1 MMNKVGLVLGVAAIA
16 TLAGCKDPNYRS
28 KRVKVQDEPKVAA
41 PVQEQEAEVVVIVT
55 NDVAAVKEVK
65 VVEEVKPIE
74 TKRPEVKPIQPPV
87 SATPA
92 TAAAAETTTYI
103 VQRGDY
109 LAKISKKFNV
119 TLNGLRKA
127 NPQLKNDVIKVGQK
141 IQIPGKHD
149 VGEQT
154 VPAGAIAAPAP
165 KPAYKPYAGATKEY
179 VVQGGDT
186 LGKIAYSNY
195 INIRQLKELN
205 GLSDN
210 NIRIGQK
217 LKIPAEKV
225 AAPAVAKVAAPA
237 VAKVE
242 APAVA
247 KVESKHDVKAAAVA
261 PAKVETKVTEAAAPV
276 VDKAKKCS
284 CAPGTVHTEPCAC
297 GADDCQCVVK
307 KPEAPAA
314 AAAEEGVTHIVL
326 EGEDITGL
334 SIRFSVS
341 PAEIRQL
348 NNLGENDELKAGQ
361 VLKLPA
367 DTQL

>member
-74 TKRPEVKPIQPPV
+74 TKRPEVKPIQPPM

-237 VAKVE
+237 VT
-242 APAVA
+242 

-276 VDKAKKCS
+276 VDEAKKCA
-284 CAPGTVHTEPCAC
+284 CAPGTVHLEPCAC

>member
-74 TKRPEVKPIQPPV
+74 TKRPEVKPIQPPM

-225 AAPAVAKVAAPA
+225 AAPAVAKV
-237 VAKVE
+237 E

-261 PAKVETKVTEAAAPV
+261 PAKVETKVTEAAALV
-276 VDKAKKCS
+276 VDEAKKCS
-284 CAPGTVHTEPCAC
+284 CAPGTVHLEPCAC

-314 AAAEEGVTHIVL
+314 EAAEEGVTHIVL

>member
-55 NDVAAVKEVK
+55 DDVAPVDEVK
-65 VVEEVKPIE
+65 IVEEVKPIE
-74 TKRPEVKPIQPPV
+74 TKHEVKPLPPPTV
-87 SATPA
+87 TTTAPVA

-127 NPQLKNDVIKVGQK
+127 NPQLKNDVVKVGQK

-165 KPAYKPYAGATKEY
+165 KPEYKPYAGATKEY
-179 VVQGGDT
+179 VVQSGDS

-195 INIRQLKELN
+195 INVRQLKELN
-205 GLSDN
+205 GLTDN

-225 AAPAVAKVAAPA
+225 ASAPAVAKAE
-237 VAKVE
+237 AKPV
-242 APAVA
+242 
-247 KVESKHDVKAAAVA
+247 VKAAAAA
-261 PAKVETKVTEAAAPV
+261 PVKVEKKVAEAAAPIV
-276 VDKAKKCS
+276 EAKKCS

-307 KPEAPAA
+307 EPEAPAA
-314 AAAEEGVTHIVL
+314 PAVEEGVTHIVQ

>member
-74 TKRPEVKPIQPPV
+74 TKRPEVKPIQPPM

-225 AAPAVAKVAAPA
+225 AAPAVAKV
-237 VAKVE
+237 E

-261 PAKVETKVTEAAAPV
+261 PAKVETKVTEAAALV
-276 VDKAKKCS
+276 VDEAKKCS
-284 CAPGTVHTEPCAC
+284 CAPGTVHLEPCAC

>member
-225 AAPAVAKVAAPA
+225 AAPAVTKVA
-237 VAKVE
+237 

-247 KVESKHDVKAAAVA
+247 KVESKHDVKAAADA
-261 PAKVETKVTEAAAPV
+261 PTKVETKVVEVAAPLV
-276 VDKAKKCS
+276 NEAKKCS

-307 KPEAPAA
+307 EPEAPAA

>member
-225 AAPAVAKVAAPA
+225 AAPAVAKV
-237 VAKVE
+237 
-242 APAVA
+242 
-247 KVESKHDVKAAAVA
+247 ESKHDVKAAADA
-261 PAKVETKVTEAAAPV
+261 PTKVETKVVEVAAPV

>member
-217 LKIPAEKV
+217 LKIPAAAVKV
-225 AAPAVAKVAAPA
+225 QQKDAKSDAKAAEAKAQPTDAATP
-237 VAKVE
+237 VITAKVE
-242 APAVA
+242 EAPSAPIEN
-247 KVESKHDVKAAAVA
+247 VES
-261 PAKVETKVTEAAAPV
+261 TT
-276 VDKAKKCS
+276 
-284 CAPGTVHTEPCAC
+284 
-297 GADDCQCVVK
+297 
-307 KPEAPAA
+307 PEASTLVTDESSADVQPG
-314 AAAEEGVTHIVL
+314 EGISHVVQ

-334 SIRFSVS
+334 AIKFSTD
-341 PAEIRQL
+341 PASIRQL
-348 NNLGENDELKAGQ
+348 NNLNETDEQLTPGQIIKIPAGE
-361 VLKLPA
+361 
-367 DTQL
+367 

>member
-74 TKRPEVKPIQPPV
+74 TKRPEVKPIQPPM

-225 AAPAVAKVAAPA
+225 
-237 VAKVE
+237 E

-276 VDKAKKCS
+276 VDEAKKCS
-284 CAPGTVHTEPCAC
+284 CAPGTVHLEPCAC

>member
-74 TKRPEVKPIQPPV
+74 TKRPEVKPIQPPM

-109 LAKISKKFNV
+109 LAKISKKCNV

-225 AAPAVAKVAAPA
+225 AAPAVAKV
-237 VAKVE
+237 E

-276 VDKAKKCS
+276 VDEAKKCS
-284 CAPGTVHTEPCAC
+284 CAPGTVHLEPCAC

>member
-74 TKRPEVKPIQPPV
+74 TKRPEVKPIQPPM

-225 AAPAVAKVAAPA
+225 AAPAVAKV
-237 VAKVE
+237 
-242 APAVA
+242 
-247 KVESKHDVKAAAVA
+247 ESKHDVKAAAVA
-261 PAKVETKVTEAAAPV
+261 PAKVETKVTEAAALV
-276 VDKAKKCS
+276 VDEAKKCS
-284 CAPGTVHTEPCAC
+284 CAPGTVHLEPCAC

-314 AAAEEGVTHIVL
+314 EAAEEGVTHIVL

>member
-225 AAPAVAKVAAPA
+225 AAPAVT
-237 VAKVE
+237 
-242 APAVA
+242 
-247 KVESKHDVKAAAVA
+247 KAAADA
-261 PAKVETKVTEAAAPV
+261 PTKVETKVVEVAAPLV
-276 VDKAKKCS
+276 NEAKKCS

-307 KPEAPAA
+307 EPEAPAA

>member
-165 KPAYKPYAGATKEY
+165 KPAYKPYAGETKEY

-225 AAPAVAKVAAPA
+225 AAPAVAKV
-237 VAKVE
+237 
-242 APAVA
+242 
-247 KVESKHDVKAAAVA
+247 ESKHDVKAAAVA

-276 VDKAKKCS
+276 VDEAKKCS
-284 CAPGTVHTEPCAC
+284 CAPGTVHLEPCAC

>member
-41 PVQEQEAEVVVIVT
+41 PVHEQEAEVVVIVT

-225 AAPAVAKVAAPA
+225 AAPAVAKV
-237 VAKVE
+237 E

-276 VDKAKKCS
+276 VDEAKKCS

>member
-55 NDVAAVKEVK
+55 NDGAAVKEVK

-74 TKRPEVKPIQPPV
+74 TKRPEVKPIQPPM

-237 VAKVE
+237 VT
-242 APAVA
+242 

-276 VDKAKKCS
+276 VDEAKKCS
-284 CAPGTVHTEPCAC
+284 CAPGTVHLEPCAC

>member
-74 TKRPEVKPIQPPV
+74 TKRPEVKPIQPPM

-225 AAPAVAKVAAPA
+225 AAPAVAKV
-237 VAKVE
+237 E

-261 PAKVETKVTEAAAPV
+261 PTKVETNVVEVAAPV

-284 CAPGTVHTEPCAC
+284 CAPGTVHLEPCAC

>member
-74 TKRPEVKPIQPPV
+74 TKRPEVKPIQPPM

-225 AAPAVAKVAAPA
+225 AAPAVAKV
-237 VAKVE
+237 E

-276 VDKAKKCS
+276 VDEAKKCS
-284 CAPGTVHTEPCAC
+284 CAPGTVHLEPCAC

-307 KPEAPAA
+307 KPEAPAV